1 MSMKEFLAW
10 LEGFEHSFYGQGPTL
25 AQWLKIKDKL
35 EQVSKTPPPAV
46 YREPNLWRSPSVL
59 DTPLYP
65 TPIVTCGV
73 ANDEDHS

>member
-25 AQWLKIKDKL
+25 AQWMKIKEKL
-35 EQVSKTPPPAV
+35 EQVSSAAKPVV
-46 YREPNLWRSPSVL
+46 YREPNPWRSPSIL

-65 TPIVTCGV
+65 QPVVTCGV
-73 ANDEDHS
+73 AHNEDHS